1 MRNRFRAVSER
12 NLRQSLK
19 MAATQ
24 ATSVPVIQVLVAI
37 AIALLVWMMLAPEIR
52 GEMTTGQLVA
62 FLTAATTMAK
72 PIRQVTNIH
81 AKVQKGVAA
90 AHDIFET
97 IDEAPEEDPGQHAP
111 ERVAGDIE
119 FRDVSFRYR
128 DQLDDVLRDIS
139 LTVPAGPERGPG
151 GSLRQRQI
159 DAGQPVAT
167 FLRVHRR

>member
-139 LTVPAGPERGPG
+139 LTVPAGQSVALVGRSG
-151 GSLRQRQI
+151 QRQI